1 MAYYS
6 KLSPSDAGSI
16 GSQPNF
22 GEEVGIGNGKVAV
35 GAPLAD
41 DGATLNRGAVYVYDL
56 DGTNELKITPSAYPG
71 VAIQFGQ
78 NVSIGSNK
86 ILVGTGADVCFL
98 YDLDGTNEVVIDP
111 GYTSSNFGFDKQG
124 IKIYKD
130 KIYISDSNLA
140 SNVRSQV
147 GAVYIYRLSD
157 QALLKV
163 VRPSDSALDPTSMD
177 TAFGYSIDVEDNLLV
192 VGAPQTGK
200 SGSTGKVYVYDLDGN
215 HERIFEAS
223 DGVPGDYLGWKVG
236 LDRGRVIASAR
247 LWHPSRDGVTSGR
260 GAAYSWKYDGSDER
274 MFRQRKV
281 YGTESSGDAFSEDS
295 LVAGGGRVYIGARYF
310 ENGGRQ
316 GSVFSYTGRGLGEY
330 NFLSSD
336 PSASSGDHFSYSLD
350 YDNGY
355 LVVGS
360 VFFGTPVVGAAYVYQ
375 VAAPSG
381 KIRNLSSR
389 STGYGA
395 PGPGTFVGS
404 TLPVVNPA
412 GYLQFGQSNT
422 TGITG
427 PFDYNDG
434 SDQDFTVEAWVWGDD
449 WNANGDSYNAI
460 LNRSDGTSHIFS
472 VFINSSGEM
481 ASWYFNT
488 SGAIT
493 PSTSS
498 TDGDPA
504 LTLSTGTW
512 NHCVWIHNDGA
523 GMEYYLNNSAASTY
537 SNTNPRRK
545 DNSNQTFTIGKWN
558 QNSYEL
564 HGRIGQLRFY
574 KRKLFTSEISRNF
587 NATRGKYGV

>member
-41 DGATLNRGAVYVYDL
+41 EGSTLNRGAVYVYDL
-56 DGTNELKITPSAYPG
+56 DGTNEVKITPTAYPN

-86 ILVGTGADVCFL
+86 ILVGSGADVCFL

-111 GYTSSNFGFDKQG
+111 GYSNSNFGFDKQG

-140 SNVRSQV
+140 SDARLQV

-157 QALLKV
+157 QQLLKV
-163 VRPSDSALDPTSMD
+163 VRPSDTALDPNSMD
-177 TAFGYSIDVEDNLLV
+177 TQFGYSIDVEDNLLV
-192 VGAPQTGK
+192 VGAPNTGK

-215 HERIFEAS
+215 NERIFEAS

-236 LDRGRVIASAR
+236 LDRGRIIASAR

-281 YGTESSGDAFSEDS
+281 YGNELSGDAFSEDS

-336 PSASSGDHFSYSLD
+336 PAASSGDHFSYSLD
-350 YDNGY
+350 YDNESGY
-355 LVVGS
+355 LVVGA

-381 KIRNLSSR
+381 KVRNLSSGSVAGTLVGATVNPNGYVELNSTSSVIDMGPANVFSGSNVSFEFWFYPKTTAQSDSR
-389 STGYGA
+389 SLMLSANYEGGSYVD
-395 PGPGTFVGS
+395 GTVILRYDQEPFGTARMFIAQVKTGS
-404 TLPVVNPA
+404 TDEFWQHSTQYPRDNWYHVVWTWNN
-412 GYLQFGQSNT
+412 GTMKLYVNGSEKTLDNNT
-422 TGITG
+422 GG
-427 PFDYNDG
+427 P
-434 SDQDFTVEAWVWGDD
+434 
-449 WNANGDSYNAI
+449 
-460 LNRSDGTSHIFS
+460 
-472 VFINSSGEM
+472 
-481 ASWYFNT
+481 T
-488 SGAIT
+488 SGAILNGSGNIFIGENDT
-493 PSTSS
+493 FNNTVIGNYGQFRIYSK
-498 TDGDPA
+498 
-504 LTLSTGTW
+504 TLSATE
-512 NHCVWIHNDGA
+512 V
-523 GMEYYLNNSAASTY
+523 
-537 SNTNPRRK
+537 
-545 DNSNQTFTIGKWN
+545 
-558 QNSYEL
+558 
-564 HGRIGQLRFY
+564 
-574 KRKLFTSEISRNF
+574 SRNF

>member
-41 DGATLNRGAVYVYDL
+41 EGSTLNRGAVYVYDL
-56 DGTNELKITPSAYPG
+56 DGTNEVKITPTAYPN

-86 ILVGTGADVCFL
+86 ILVGSGADVCFL

-111 GYTSSNFGFDKQG
+111 GYSNSNFGFDKQG

-140 SNVRSQV
+140 SDARIQV

-157 QALLKV
+157 QQLLKV
-163 VRPSDSALDPTSMD
+163 VRPSDTALDPTSMD
-177 TAFGYSIDVEDNLLV
+177 SQFGYSIDVEDNLLV
-192 VGAPQTGK
+192 VGAPNTGK

-215 HERIFEAS
+215 NERIFEAS

-236 LDRGRVIASAR
+236 IDRGRIIASAR

-281 YGTESSGDAFSEDS
+281 YGNELSGDAFSEDS

-336 PSASSGDHFSYSLD
+336 PSASAGDHFSYSMD
-350 YDNGY
+350 YDDENGY
-355 LVVGS
+355 LVVGA

-381 KIRNLSSR
+381 KVRNLSGASIAGSNITGIVTSAVYNPGGWYEFTGPTGS
-389 STGYGA
+389 STKIAFDSSSVDLSSSFSIDMWIRQNGQLTYHMLLGAQGYGA
-395 PGPGTFVGS
+395 AGNGIGHYLFVDAIRTWVQEGSNTAVNLWDSTGTTTLSQNVWHNLVLLRESGTAWRWYLDGS
-404 TLPVVNPA
+404 LVN
-412 GYLQFGQSNT
+412 SNT
-422 TGITG
+422 TDHLTT
-427 PFDYNDG
+427 
-434 SDQDFTVEAWVWGDD
+434 DFTTPNTYIGAH
-449 WNANGDSYNAI
+449 YNT
-460 LNRSDGTSHIFS
+460 NVYNF
-472 VFINSSGEM
+472 
-481 ASWYFNT
+481 
-488 SGAIT
+488 
-493 PSTSS
+493 
-498 TDGDPA
+498 DGDIGALRMYSRA
-504 LTLSTGTW
+504 LT
-512 NHCVWIHNDGA
+512 
-523 GMEYYLNNSAASTY
+523 AA
-537 SNTNPRRK
+537 
-545 DNSNQTFTIGKWN
+545 
-558 QNSYEL
+558 EV
-564 HGRIGQLRFY
+564 
-574 KRKLFTSEISRNF
+574 SRNF